1 MIRYLY
7 FAIALLITSCQTKM
21 SFTPKDILFN
31 SEAFTVHKDRVVQG
45 VYSTIAVSR
54 DHIISNYVSPASE
67 NYPRQISFKF
77 SINEKDNELPYGI
90 DHHIIIRDEHE
101 SPLIKFGQ
109 MPSPMAEVSEA
120 YLSPN
125 YEYTFKVDLSPVFSQ
140 FNEKGYYEGGNGSR
154 IAFSDFKGVFIAGGS
169 EPLSWDFV
177 NLRNKGL
184 KLEDTGTDNIY
195 SITLNLNPYQVK
207 ENDTKQWQKS
217 INTSD
222 KPVYTS
228 DQPIV
233 DALYNLSLEEAK
245 KNIEPDSTL
254 RTGAKWAGVW
264 TRDISYSIFL
274 AFAYHEPEIAR
285 VSLLKKVKRDR
296 IVQDTGSGGAW
307 PISSDRTVWSIA
319 AWEIY
324 KVTGDMEWLKQAYTI
339 IKNTLEDDAKTLQSE
354 SGLYKGESSFLDWRE
369 QTYPKWMANAD
380 IFVSENLGT
389 NVIHF
394 QAHRILAAMATTLGL
409 SDKIYKNEADVL
421 KNAINSKL
429 WLPEKGYYSQY
440 RYGRGEL
447 IRSNRFEALG
457 EALAILFDVADVEQS
472 KEIIKKS
479 PVTKYGIPCIYPQ
492 IPDIP
497 PYHNNAVWPFVQAY
511 WNLAAAKTGNENA
524 LTHGLASI
532 YRAGGLFLTNYEN
545 FVAQSGDFNGTE
557 INSDRMLWSIAGNI
571 AMVHRVFIGMNFG
584 INGIRF
590 SPVIPQ
596 SFGGVKTLN
605 GFKYRKAILNIKV
618 TGFGK
623 NVSEFIINGKK
634 MQNAYF
640 DASETGIQNIEIIMD
655 NVSFDQQ
662 EYSHVNNH
670 FSARNPVT
678 KIENNVLSWQPIEGV
693 ISYFIFKNG
702 IRVQATQNTYL
713 ITNPEET
720 AEYSVSAVDS
730 FGFESFI
737 SEPILISTP
746 GNIHIFQVENFTDH
760 AETRYSNYS
769 GSGYIEI
776 STDKNQ
782 NLSFDADIMKE
793 GTYQI
798 DFRYSNGSG
807 PWNTDNKCAI
817 RSLYC
822 NGSYISSLVFPQRG
836 TNEWSEWGMSNS
848 VKVKLVKGQNH
859 FILKLEPWNNNMNV
873 EINKAMLDYVRII
886 RLSE

>member
-1 MIRYLY
+1 M
-7 FAIALLITSCQTKM
+7 
-21 SFTPKDILFN
+21 
-31 SEAFTVHKDRVVQG
+31 
-45 VYSTIAVSR
+45 
-54 DHIISNYVSPASE
+54 
-67 NYPRQISFKF
+67 
-77 SINEKDNELPYGI
+77 
-90 DHHIIIRDEHE
+90 
-101 SPLIKFGQ
+101 
-109 MPSPMAEVSEA
+109 
-120 YLSPN
+120 
-125 YEYTFKVDLSPVFSQ
+125 
-140 FNEKGYYEGGNGSR
+140 
-154 IAFSDFKGVFIAGGS
+154 
-169 EPLSWDFV
+169 
-177 NLRNKGL
+177 NL
-184 KLEDTGTDNIY
+184 
-195 SITLNLNPYQVK
+195 
-207 ENDTKQWQKS
+207 
-217 INTSD
+217 
-222 KPVYTS
+222 
-228 DQPIV
+228 
-233 DALYNLSLEEAK
+233 
-245 KNIEPDSTL
+245 
-254 RTGAKWAGVW
+254 
-264 TRDISYSIFL
+264 
-274 AFAYHEPEIAR
+274 EIAR

-596 SFGGVKTLN
+596 SFGGCKDT
-605 GFKYRKAILNIKV
+605 
-618 TGFGK
+618 
-623 NVSEFIINGKK
+623 
-634 MQNAYF
+634 
-640 DASETGIQNIEIIMD
+640 
-655 NVSFDQQ
+655 
-662 EYSHVNNH
+662 
-670 FSARNPVT
+670 
-678 KIENNVLSWQPIEGV
+678 
-693 ISYFIFKNG
+693 
-702 IRVQATQNTYL
+702 
-713 ITNPEET
+713 
-720 AEYSVSAVDS
+720 
-730 FGFESFI
+730 
-737 SEPILISTP
+737 
-746 GNIHIFQVENFTDH
+746 
-760 AETRYSNYS
+760 
-769 GSGYIEI
+769 
-776 STDKNQ
+776 
-782 NLSFDADIMKE
+782 
-793 GTYQI
+793 
-798 DFRYSNGSG
+798 
-807 PWNTDNKCAI
+807 
-817 RSLYC
+817 
-822 NGSYISSLVFPQRG
+822 
-836 TNEWSEWGMSNS
+836 
-848 VKVKLVKGQNH
+848 
-859 FILKLEPWNNNMNV
+859 
-873 EINKAMLDYVRII
+873 
-886 RLSE
+886 